1 MSKRHSTRAA
11 RKALKKKR
19 KALKSE
25 WVRESFTVR
34 PSVTEMPPGTIV
46 KTLMDGRG
54 GSIC

>member
-1 MSKRHSTRAA
+1 
-11 RKALKKKR
+11 
-19 KALKSE
+19 
-25 WVRESFTVR
+25 VR